1 MNGVERA
8 AILLLSLGE
17 ETAAKVLKHMDPKEV
32 QKVGIAMSEVN
43 NISKDQV
50 DGIVNDF
57 IRTAEKHTSIGL
69 GKDDYIRNMMVSA
82 LGETKAEKIID
93 RILLGGNTKG
103 LETLKWMDPRAVSE
117 LIRHEHPQIISI
129 VLAYLD
135 PDQAGEVLSHLQE
148 RVRVDVIMRIATL
161 DGIMPTALNELNDI
175 MEKHFEG
182 QSNIKTASVGGIK
195 VAANILNT
203 MDSAVEIEVIDNVK
217 EVDTELGDKIQDLM
231 FVFDNLVDVDERGIQ
246 TLLREISSDSLIL
259 ALKGCEERLREKFFS
274 NMSKRAAEMLR
285 EDLEAK
291 GPVKLSE
298 VETAQK
304 EILAIARRM
313 AESGDISLGGKG
325 AEEYV

>member
-1 MNGVERA
+1 MNGVDRA

-17 ETAAKVLKHMDPKEV
+17 EKAAKVLTHMDPKEV
-32 QKVGIAMSEVN
+32 QKIGIAMAEVN

-50 DGIVNDF
+50 DHVVTDF

-69 GKDDYIRNMMVSA
+69 GKDDYIRNMLVSA
-82 LGETKAEKIID
+82 LGENKATKVID

-117 LIRHEHPQIISI
+117 LIRHEHPQIIAI
-129 VLAYLD
+129 VLAYLE
-135 PDQAGEVLSHLQE
+135 PDQAGEVLGLLQE
-148 RVRVDVIMRIATL
+148 RVRVDVVMRIATL
-161 DGIMPTALNELNDI
+161 DGIMPTALNELNAI

-182 QSNIKTASVGGIK
+182 QSNIKSANVGGVK
-195 VAANILNT
+195 AAANILNT
-203 MDSAVEIEVIDNVK
+203 MDSATEVEVIDNVK
-217 EVDTELGDKIQDLM
+217 EIDTDLGDKIQDLM

-259 ALKGCEERLREKFFS
+259 ALKGADDRLKDKFFS
-274 NMSKRAAEMLR
+274 NMSKRASEMLR

-298 VETAQK
+298 VENAQK
-304 EILAIARRM
+304 EILGIARRM
-313 AESGDISLGGKG
+313 AEAGDISLGGKG